1 MTPSTVTSTTRRL
14 PPERDLLTLWVGV
27 LWPPVAWFLSQ
38 QSSYVLVPWACATGR
53 QFALPFV
60 TLAML
65 LPVSIGGVRAWHSLQ
80 RTRQDQ
86 SGEAGTRLL
95 RRRFIAVGGLLSSG
109 MFVLAILAQSVP
121 SFILSACE
129 P

>member
-1 MTPSTVTSTTRRL
+1 MTESAATSTTRHSS
-14 PPERDLLTLWVGV
+14 PERDRLTLWVGV
-27 LWPPVAWFLSQ
+27 LLPPVAWFLSQ
-38 QSSYVLVPWACATGR
+38 QISYVLVPWACATGR

-65 LPVSIGGVRAWHSLQ
+65 LPVGIGGVRAWHSLQ
-80 RTRQDQ
+80 RTRQDR
-86 SGEAGTRLL
+86 SGEAGTRLI